1 MGIIETIKMLAEEEG
16 LEKGLQKGIE
26 KGLEEGIKK
35 EKRTIVRSMILNT
48 NFDNAKIAQLC
59 DTAEAAVKQMR
70 EDLSSENINR

>member
-1 MGIIETIKMLAEEEG
+1 MLAEEEG

>member
-16 LEKGLQKGIE
+16 LEKGLQKGM
-26 KGLEEGIKK
+26 EEGIKK
-35 EKRTIVRSMILNT
+35 EKRTIVRSLILNT

-70 EDLSSENINR
+70 EDLSSEKY